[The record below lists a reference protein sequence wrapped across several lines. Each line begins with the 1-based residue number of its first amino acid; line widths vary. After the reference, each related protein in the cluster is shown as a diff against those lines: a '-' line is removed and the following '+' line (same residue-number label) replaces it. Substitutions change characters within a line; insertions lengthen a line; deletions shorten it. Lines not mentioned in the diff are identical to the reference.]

1 MAFWNKKKKEEKSK
15 ITVSDILTQK
25 SGRDAIIDIDN
36 LLSPIFYSK
45 PETLTEEEKVIVFI
59 EELERE
65 INNGGFN
72 QFFFN
77 AASDYYSEILSALE
91 QVGSVKFHS
100 ILKQSSKPF
109 PNESVPTDR
118 NKRQEILEEIED
130 KANELW
136 DDLDQEFYKYEEDI
150 YGLLINF
157 INSNIEKFR

>member
-1 MAFWNKKKKEEKSK
+1 MAFWNRKKNEEKSK
-15 ITVSDILTQK
+15 VTVSDILNQK
-25 SGRDAIIDIDN
+25 TSQDALIDIDN

-45 PETLTEEEKVIVFI
+45 PEILTEEEKVIVFI

-77 AASDYYSEILSALE
+77 SAGDYYSEILSALKKI
-91 QVGSVKFHS
+91 GSVKFYN
-100 ILKQSSKPF
+100 IVQNSSKPF
-109 PNESVPTDR
+109 PNTNVPSDR
-118 NKRQEILEEIED
+118 NARQEILEEIED
-130 KANELW
+130 EANELW

-157 INSNIEKFR
+157 INNNIEKFR

>member
-1 MAFWNKKKKEEKSK
+1 MALWNKKKKEEKSK
-15 ITVSDILTQK
+15 ISVPDILNQK
-25 SGRDAIIDIDN
+25 DGQDAIIDIDN

-45 PETLTEEEKVIVFI
+45 PEMLSEEEKIIVFI

-65 INNGGFN
+65 MNSGGFN

-77 AASDYYSEILSALE
+77 SAGDFYSEILSALK
-91 QVGSVKFHS
+91 QVGSVKFYN

-118 NKRQEILEEIED
+118 KKRQEILEEIED
-130 KANELW
+130 KADKLW

-157 INSNIEKFR
+157 INKNIEKFR